1 MRSMLLMMISALLL
15 AGCGGT
21 KESTT
26 DDRAASEAAIRAY
39 ESRFQPSDH
48 DPLKPRTQDRVP
60 RRPDSLATR
69 DANESLS
76 TTAAETVQGFRVQ
89 VYSSTEID
97 AARAKKAEF
106 EAAFPDEWFYLDY
119 QAPTYKLRVGNFLTR
134 FEAERFARMLTDQG
148 YREAWS
154 VPETVLRAPGK
165 RPVTPAPITPEPQK

>member
-1 MRSMLLMMISALLL
+1 MRSTLLFMISALLL

-26 DDRAASEAAIRAY
+26 DDRAVSEAAIRAY

-48 DPLKPRTQDRVP
+48 DPRNRAPRTAFPAGRI
-60 RRPDSLATR
+60 LATR

-97 AARAKKAEF
+97 AARAKKN
-106 EAAFPDEWFYLDY
+106 
-119 QAPTYKLRVGNFLTR
+119 G
-134 FEAERFARMLTDQG
+134 
-148 YREAWS
+148 
-154 VPETVLRAPGK
+154 
-165 RPVTPAPITPEPQK
+165 I

>member
-1 MRSMLLMMISALLL
+1 MRSVLVMVFVLLL
-15 AGCGGT
+15 AGCGAT

-26 DDRAASEAAIRAY
+26 DDRAVSEAAIRSF

-76 TTAAETVQGFRVQ
+76 PTAAETVQGFRVQ

-134 FEAERFARMLTDQG
+134 FEAERFARTLTDQG
-148 YREAWS
+148 YREAWT
-154 VPETVLRAPGK
+154 VPETVLRSPGK
-165 RPVTPAPITPEPQK
+165 RPAPPPPAEGIKN